1 MIRRRA
7 LRHAYRLFA
16 LVLAATITRG
26 QALADPDAPAPV
38 PQDDEV
44 LKLQAHRAELVE
56 EIETLRS
63 ELARSEKVRR
73 ETRALLD
80 SVSKRLRAELD
91 AHQAPSAPESR
102 RGEKELSSTRQALDA
117 VEAEKAH
124 QTERTAELEKTIADL
139 RVMVTTQ
146 EAEHKKLE
154 SELAALEH
162 ARNDAAQSQARL
174 IASHAQQTK
183 RLATQ
188 IAEAAYERESRA
200 RELEAQ
206 QSLLATT
213 RRELEALR
221 AERDRAAV
229 KVNGLERDVQVLRAA
244 TAEHAAANQRKQAD
258 LARRS
263 RERDDQAKKNAEA
276 LARRNEQIAQLSRQL
291 ADAEREATE
300 RATRLET
307 QAHDLAAAR
316 SELESLKAERR
327 RQSDRG
333 RALDAE
339 VAMLRTGA
347 AEQGATEQRLE
358 REFSISTRKADDQAK
373 QQAATIASHDT
384 EVERLQR
391 QLASIEGSRQER
403 DAKIAAQEEELVSAR
418 AALETLQ
425 TAQRER
431 SAGADRNPEVPKH
444 GTEVETS
451 RQPIGELAARTEAL
465 AADLSRDRAV
475 RGAKTGDGQRP
486 EDASQGRIGELEA
499 ELQQA
504 RDRELTSRAETK
516 SLQKALETEKQAS
529 RSKLETLQ
537 SVLQNTRT
545 AGAELRASLDE
556 ARQKNADLSR
566 QVGNLNE
573 AVRKVHALRTKY
585 EEKELHAAEPNL
597 AQSADQEVHEEQLDQ
612 TTSATAAAEPAVA
625 KTLLVGET
633 DPASADLREQL
644 SVERERRETLEQE
657 IQRLTAS
664 GNTEEKFVEVWKAL
678 QSARSEILVLSNQ
691 LTDERK
697 NRENLEV
704 TLERIQ
710 RESDGEARGNRDVAR
725 QLAETLNQRR
735 AEADRLSEQL
745 KNANEIIVRLKG
757 RLEATESSAG
767 ENKVLGD
774 LDKENK
780 DLRDALKA
788 AQEANTTLRAKAEMA
803 ERLAEMVYGKGP

>member
-7 LRHAYRLFA
+7 FRHAYRLFA

-91 AHQAPSAPESR
+91 AHQALSAPETR
-102 RGEKELSSTRQALDA
+102 RGEKELSLTRQALDA

-146 EAEHKKLE
+146 EAEHEKLE
-154 SELAALEH
+154 SELAALER
-162 ARNDAAQSQARL
+162 ARNDAAQSEARL

-276 LARRNEQIAQLSRQL
+276 LASRTEQIAQLSRQL

-327 RQSDRG
+327 HQSDRG

-347 AEQGATEQRLE
+347 AEQAATEHRLE
-358 REFSISTRKADDQAK
+358 KEFSISTRKAGDQAK
-373 QQAATIASHDT
+373 EQAATIASHDA

-391 QLASIEGSRQER
+391 QLASAEGSRHER

-431 SAGADRNPEVPKH
+431 SAGADRKPEVRKH
-444 GTEVETS
+444 GPEVETS
-451 RQPIGELAARTEAL
+451 RQPIGELAA
-465 AADLSRDRAV
+465 DLSRDRAV
-475 RGAKTGDGQRP
+475 RGGKTGDGQRP

-597 AQSADQEVHEEQLDQ
+597 VQSADQEVHEEQSDQ
-612 TTSATAAAEPAVA
+612 TTSATAAAERAVA

-710 RESDGEARGNRDVAR
+710 RESDGGARGNRDVAR